1 MMNYIYLMKIEK
13 EMNYIIFCVNNI
25 IVNFYLMKIYYIV
38 KRQFKYNMLNI
49 IILVFNL
56 YIKLIWVFFPVIIIY
71 TIYLI

>member
-25 IVNFYLMKIYYIV
+25 IVNFYL
-38 KRQFKYNMLNI
+38 RQFKYNMLNI